1 MRRAPILAL
10 LVALAV
16 VTASCSDE
24 PLPLDAWEAR
34 WGEMVEQVHAAG
46 EGGITQDECEE
57 TLALLRTERPEL
69 YPTPLEDLD
78 PPVETW
84 FTEAEAAFFECR
96 FDGSGDLGQLR
107 VIEAEVD
114 AVLSLEG

>member
-1 MRRAPILAL
+1 MLIALAL
-10 LVALAV
+10 VAS
-16 VTASCSDE
+16 SCGEE
-24 PLPLDAWEAR
+24 PLPLGTWEAR
-34 WGEMVEQVHAAG
+34 WGAMVGQVHTAG
-46 EGGITQDECEE
+46 DGGITQEECEE
-57 TLALLRTERPEL
+57 TLALLRTEKPEL

-96 FDGSGDLGQLR
+96 FDGSGDLEQLR

-114 AVLSLEG
+114 TVLSLEG